1 MISFG
6 MQQAKTCPVHS
17 MSSTTPESSEQ
28 FQRCKIL
35 SCLGGKSLVKSL
47 INQGRVRHRIMEQTV
62 TVNSNHTLHLDRTM
76 GFSSGTRHKENQD
89 RGMGALIG
97 FHIFPSTVSQ
107 IMIINQELK
116 GRHTSIMTRQGIRSM
131 KKILRVYIVPGQP

>member
-35 SCLGGKSLVKSL
+35 SCRGGKSLVKSL

-76 GFSSGTRHKENQD
+76 GFSSGTRHKD

-131 KKILRVYIVPGQP
+131 EKILRVYSSRPGQP